1 MQSKGAMLVTSFQ
14 DRRRDPRIQ
23 CAVDIISRDYRRRIR
38 LSELARTIGLSVSH
52 FAHLFQRE
60 VGVSPARF
68 LREFRFRQ
76 AEQLIRTTRLPLGE
90 VLPLAGI
97 TERSHF
103 MRAFKQRHGLSPSK
117 YRAQFPPVASS
128 MLLKY
133 EQTG

>member
-1 MQSKGAMLVTSFQ
+1 MQSKAAVLMTSFQ
-14 DRRRDPRIQ
+14 DRHRDPRIQ
-23 CAVDIISRDYRRRIR
+23 SAVDLISNAYRRRIT
-38 LSELARTIGLSVSH
+38 LAELAQTVGLSVSH

-60 VGVSPARF
+60 MGVSPARF

-76 AEQLIRTTRLPLGE
+76 AEQLMRTTALPLSE
-90 VLPLAGI
+90 VLVLAGI

-117 YRAQFPPVASS
+117 YRAQCTPITAGII
-128 MLLKY
+128 LKY

>member
-1 MQSKGAMLVTSFQ
+1 MESKAAVLMTSFQ
-14 DRRRDPRIQ
+14 DRHRDQRIQ
-23 CAVDIISRDYRRRIR
+23 CAVDIISHDYRRRIS
-38 LSELARTIGLSVSH
+38 LDELARTVGLSVSH

-76 AEQLIRTTRLPLGE
+76 AEQLIRATTLPLSE
-90 VLPLAGI
+90 VLTLAGI

-117 YRAQFPPVASS
+117 YRAQCAPVSR
-128 MLLKY
+128 LLTY

>member
-1 MQSKGAMLVTSFQ
+1 MQSKGGMLVTSFQ

-23 CAVDIISRDYRRRIR
+23 SAVDIISRDYRRQIR
-38 LSELARTIGLSVSH
+38 LEELARTIGLSVSH
-52 FAHLFQRE
+52 FAHLFQSE

-68 LREFRFRQ
+68 LRELRFRQ
-76 AEQLIRTTRLPLGE
+76 AEQLIRTTTLPLSE

-103 MRAFKQRHGLSPSK
+103 MRAFKQRFGLSPSK
-117 YRAQFPPVASS
+117 YRAQCPSVASG

>member
-23 CAVDIISRDYRRRIR
+23 CAVDIISRDYRRTIR
-38 LSELARTIGLSVSH
+38 LEELARTIGLSVSH

-68 LREFRFRQ
+68 LRELRFRQ
-76 AEQLIRTTRLPLGE
+76 AEQLIRTTTLPLSE

-117 YRAQFPPVASS
+117 YRAQFPAVASS
-128 MLLKY
+128 LLLTY

>member
-1 MQSKGAMLVTSFQ
+1 MQSKAAVPMASFQ
-14 DRRRDPRIQ
+14 DRHRDPRIQ
-23 CAVDIISRDYRRRIR
+23 CAVDIISNAYRRRIS
-38 LSELARTIGLSVSH
+38 LAELARTVGLSVSH

-60 VGVSPARF
+60 MGVSPARF

-76 AEQLIRTTRLPLGE
+76 AEQLMTTTTLPLSE
-90 VLPLAGI
+90 VLVLAGI

-117 YRAQFPPVASS
+117 YRAQCAPIPSGRLMKF
-128 MLLKY
+128 

>member
-1 MQSKGAMLVTSFQ
+1 MQSKGAVAMTSYQ
-14 DRRRDPRIQ
+14 DRHRDPRIQ
-23 CAVDIISRDYRRRIR
+23 CAVEIISNDYRRRIS
-38 LSELARTIGLSVSH
+38 LSELAHTVGLSVSH

-76 AEQLIRTTRLPLGE
+76 AEQLIRTTNLPLSE
-90 VLPLAGI
+90 ILVLAGI

-103 MRAFKQRHGLSPSK
+103 MRAFKQRNGLSPSK
-117 YRAQFPPVASS
+117 YRAQCLPISS
-128 MLLKY
+128 SLLLKY